1 MSHQEQVEELL
12 RDAIKPIKEA
22 IAKRDLA
29 LNSMVSELER
39 LKRDAARYQVVRRL
53 KKREFA
59 ALVDD
64 CLYRDLRFDDEVDR
78 IGGLQ

>member
-39 LKRDAARYQVVRRL
+39 LKRDAARYEVVR
-53 KKREFA
+53 KMNPTDFA
-59 ALVDD
+59 LLYQR
-64 CLYRDLRFDDEVDR
+64 CLHMNLRFDDEVDK
-78 IGGLQ
+78 IWGIK

>member
-1 MSHQEQVEELL
+1 MSHQDQVEELL

-39 LKRDAARYQVVRRL
+39 LKRDAARYEVVR
-53 KKREFA
+53 KMNPTDFA
-59 ALVDD
+59 LLYQR
-64 CLYRDLRFDDEVDR
+64 CLHMNLRFDDEVDE
-78 IGGLQ
+78 IGGLR

>member
-39 LKRDAARYQVVRRL
+39 LKRDAARYRVVRRL

-78 IGGLQ
+78 IGGLK

>member
-78 IGGLQ
+78 IGGLK